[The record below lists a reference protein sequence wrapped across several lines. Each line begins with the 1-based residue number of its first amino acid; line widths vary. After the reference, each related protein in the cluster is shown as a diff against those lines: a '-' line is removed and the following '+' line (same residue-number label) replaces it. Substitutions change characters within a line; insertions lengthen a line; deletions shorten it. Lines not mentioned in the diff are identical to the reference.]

1 MNAKRVENSATHRLG
16 RAATIRDVAARAGVS
31 VATVSRALNNT
42 DVVREE
48 TSRSVLDAAKA
59 LRYVANTAARSLSV
73 RRMHTVGVLLPD
85 VHGQFFS
92 EVIRGADA
100 AARAAGFHLL
110 VSGWHSDST
119 EMFEVI
125 QTMRGRVDGLLLMAP
140 NLSLSSLR
148 EEMAFNLPLVL
159 LNSND
164 RKHAAVTIDNYGG
177 AGTMMRHLA
186 SLGHKRIGFLKGP
199 SHNVDAWERLRGYRH
214 AMRKAGAAENAVEL
228 NGDFTEESGRAAAR
242 TLLERGSL
250 PTALFAANDSM
261 AIGLI
266 SELTQSGV
274 DVPGDIAVAG
284 FDDIAVARYITPA
297 LTTMH
302 VDISNLGARAF
313 ALLLTALQDGIAHHE
328 LISTSLVVRTSCGAR
343 SIKPVEAATAS
354 VAKRRK

>member
-1 MNAKRVENSATHRLG
+1 MSAKRVKGHPRRPG
-16 RAATIRDVAARAGVS
+16 REATIRDVAARAGVS
-31 VATVSRALNNT
+31 VATVSRVLNNPE
-42 DVVREE
+42 VVREE

-59 LRYVANTAARSLSV
+59 LRYVPNTAARSLSV

-85 VHGQFFS
+85 VHGHFFS

-177 AGTMMRHLA
+177 AGKMMRHLA
-186 SLGHKRIGFLKGP
+186 SLGHEQIAFLKGP
-199 SHNVDAWERLRGYRH
+199 SHNVDARERLRGYRQ
-214 AMRKAGAAENAVEL
+214 AMKKAGAAGSTLEL
-228 NGDFTEESGRAAAR
+228 DGDFTEESGRAAAQV
-242 TLLERGSL
+242 LLGRRSR
-250 PTALFAANDSM
+250 PAAVFAANDSM
-261 AIGLI
+261 AVGLI
-266 SELTQSGV
+266 SELTRWGI
-274 DVPGDIAVAG
+274 DVPGEIAVAG
-284 FDDIAVARYITPA
+284 FDDIAIARYITPA

-302 VDISNLGARAF
+302 VDIANLGERAF
-313 ALLLTALQDGIAHHE
+313 ALLLTALEHGTAHHE
-328 LISTSLVVRTSCGAR
+328 LIPTSLVVRTSCGAR
-343 SIKPVEAATAS
+343 PVKPMEVATA
-354 VAKRRK
+354 RM